1 MGKQERSE
9 RLQAQKKQAACRHTG
24 ARFRA
29 RRFTTCRQHAFC
41 LCWRST
47 LPAMGLR
54 PSCSPL
60 ALPRYRLSRGPLTC
74 LSVLVA
80 KQWYPVQMSRRS
92 RNQRVT
98 NRTSSSTCRRR
109 SPVVG
114 VLQGACVMSG
124 PSKKKGTTRRI
135 LTTAEPSFL
144 DSFASRSK
152 DVPSTTTLTWRFV
165 TSPKRSICSH
175 RTFPSASARGVTRTP
190 FVGRPR
196 VSATSISSQPRPAKT
211 THASGDRT
219 KAAEAS
225 ASQSSARPP
234 WRSSP
239 VSPGKSSTTFD
250 TGCRTCGGRDE
261 VATKMQRVKSV
272 LPRTARLQRGGV
284 VCPRRLRITTKS
296 KSCAPWSCATAEEA
310 YIVPLDGPGC
320 GHSKLWPTRAMLA
333 VPAGG
338 AIYMLFVAH
347 GRLRLAPA
355 HYRPPWSLRPRSVG
369 HCGLCATRD
378 RNGK

>member
-80 KQWYPVQMSRRS
+80 KQWYPVQISRRS

-211 THASGDRT
+211 THAGGDRT

-225 ASQSSARPP
+225 VSQSSARPP

-239 VSPGKSSTTFD
+239 GKSSTTFD
-250 TGCRTCGGRDE
+250 TGWRTCGGRDE
-261 VATKMQRVKSV
+261 VATKMQRVKNCALHQHTTDHLGPFVLDLSV
-272 LPRTARLQRGGV
+272 IVDFAQHGIEMGNKFASRLWFTYSCMMSYAKTHPLRANASHTA
-284 VCPRRLRITTKS
+284 VCLCDTPSLLRIH
-296 KSCAPWSCATAEEA
+296 
-310 YIVPLDGPGC
+310 I
-320 GHSKLWPTRAMLA
+320 
-333 VPAGG
+333 
-338 AIYMLFVAH
+338 
-347 GRLRLAPA
+347 
-355 HYRPPWSLRPRSVG
+355 
-369 HCGLCATRD
+369 
-378 RNGK
+378 

>member
-1 MGKQERSE
+1 MG
-9 RLQAQKKQAACRHTG
+9 QKKQAACRHTGARRHTGAHRHTG

-80 KQWYPVQMSRRS
+80 KQWYPVQISRRS

-109 SPVVG
+109 SPVVD
-114 VLQGACVMSG
+114 VLQGACMMSG
-124 PSKKKGTTRRI
+124 PSKKKGTTRR
-135 LTTAEPSFL
+135 
-144 DSFASRSK
+144 
-152 DVPSTTTLTWRFV
+152 TLTKRFV

-225 ASQSSARPP
+225 VSQSSARPP

-239 VSPGKSSTTFD
+239 GKSSTTFD
-250 TGCRTCGGRDE
+250 TGWRTCGGRDE

-272 LPRTARLQRGGV
+272 LPRTSRLQRGGV
-284 VCPRRLRITTKS
+284 VCTRRLRITTKS
-296 KSCAPWSCATAEEA
+296 KSCAPWRCATAEEA